1 MERCAL
7 CGEEFPSRPDF
18 DRHVC
23 RGLVRP
29 VRRRPSRWAIEAL
42 FLTAVLAAAFVGA
55 QDEEAGTSP
64 VLIGSLF
71 ALYTVFTATSIWGLF
86 RIHSDDVADWPRH
99 MMPRWEYAIFYESRV
114 SRVGL
119 ALMMLAIWIVL
130 LVAWFGS

>member
-18 DRHVC
+18 DRHAC
-23 RGLVRP
+23 RGIARP
-29 VRRRPSRWAIEAL
+29 ARRRPSRWAIEVV
-42 FLTAVLAAAFVGA
+42 FLTAVLAAAFIGA
-55 QDEEAGTSP
+55 RDAAGP
-64 VLIGSLF
+64 FPLLAGFLF
-71 ALYTVFTATSIWGLF
+71 ALYTVFTVASIWGLS

-99 MMPRWEYAIFYESRV
+99 TMPRWEYVVFYESRV
-114 SRVGL
+114 GRVGL